1 MIKAIRTLA
10 TGKSNSMEVSF
21 NYVLHLSLGSAYFQR
36 VACFE
41 RVRNKT
47 ILQRCM

>member
-1 MIKAIRTLA
+1 MIKAMKILA
-10 TGKSNSMEVSF
+10 TGKGNSMEVSF
-21 NYVLHLSLGSAYFQR
+21 KYVLHLSLGSADFQL

-41 RVRNKT
+41 RVKNKT